1 MRLHRIDPSTA
12 KTTSARRRRVVVLLD
27 VRGDEEEDEINLA
40 DLLGY
45 LRQLIGADRK
55 VINGNSELKR
65 LIRIYDFLKY
75 KKAFD
80 KSANSGN
87 PT

>member
-1 MRLHRIDPSTA
+1 M
-12 KTTSARRRRVVVLLD
+12 
-27 VRGDEEEDEINLA
+27 A

-45 LRQLIGADRK
+45 LRQLIGAGRK
-55 VINGNSELKR
+55 IINGNSELKR